1 MTIHPVKTDKD
12 YRKALLRI
20 EGLIDATANSKAGDE
35 LDVLVTLVEA
45 YERDHFPIN
54 SPDPVA
60 AILFRMEQMGL
71 DRQALEPFLGG
82 RSRVSEVLNRK
93 RSLSM
98 SQIRKLHD
106 GLNIP
111 LAQKRGPQKRQ
122 KRQKRGQSTF
132 FLKCTLTPFCY
143 SDGEIKAFFP
153 PGSTRQLC
161 PRRLDEISCT
171 AQAIAAALVQLR

>member
-1 MTIHPVKTDKD
+1 MTINPVKTEKD

-20 EGLIDATANSKAGDE
+20 DGLMDATPNTKEGDE

-45 YERDHFPIN
+45 YERDHFTIN
-54 SPDPVA
+54 SPDPVE

-71 DRQALEPFLGG
+71 DRKALEPFLGG

-93 RSLSM
+93 RTLSM

-111 LAQKRGPQKRQ
+111 LENLIGAN
-122 KRQKRGQSTF
+122 
-132 FLKCTLTPFCY
+132 
-143 SDGEIKAFFP
+143 
-153 PGSTRQLC
+153 
-161 PRRLDEISCT
+161 
-171 AQAIAAALVQLR
+171 